1 MGRTGKYRVFVD
13 EENRRVYAVQKHRP
27 ETLVH
32 YVAKQFGISDKRRR
46 EYVFNKAHGIED
58 MLDVT
63 LCLDKLFIASQHK
76 AVVQCDPRDEFDAE
90 VGKELAI
97 AKLEDTVTKAKEKAF
112 ARWQAAMAYK
122 VIKVSNRTFGEGY
135 DKAITKLIDEGE
147 IELELDESA
156 DEIEE

>member
-1 MGRTGKYRVFVD
+1 MEKHGKYRVVVD
-13 EENRRVYAVQKHRP
+13 EENRRVYAIQKHRP

-32 YVAKQFGISDKRRR
+32 YVAKQFGISEARRK

-76 AVVQCDPRDEFDAE
+76 AVVQCDQRDEFDAE

-97 AKLEDTVTKAKEKAF
+97 AKLNDTVAKAKEKAF
-112 ARWQAAMAYK
+112 TRWQAAMAYK
-122 VIKVSNRTFGEGY
+122 VIKISNRTFGEAY
-135 DKAITKLIDEGE
+135 DRAISKLIDEGE
-147 IELELDESA
+147 IELEPDECT
-156 DEIEE
+156 DENEE